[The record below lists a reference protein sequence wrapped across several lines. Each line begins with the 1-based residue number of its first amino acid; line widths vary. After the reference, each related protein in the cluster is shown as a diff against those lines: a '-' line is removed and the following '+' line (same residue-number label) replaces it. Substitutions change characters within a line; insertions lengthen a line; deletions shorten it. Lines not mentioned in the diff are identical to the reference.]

1 MPPEKNAL
9 KTLIQM
15 LPLLNEALCYFN
27 EQTFDERD
35 FIRKGVNVSLNFF
48 HFSLFLILLPIIRML
63 LMKDIF
69 IYFDQLILVEIQM
82 KLHQN
87 N

>member
-1 MPPEKNAL
+1 MKEIFSVYTMPPEKNAL

-35 FIRKGVNVSLNFF
+35 FIRKGVNVS
-48 HFSLFLILLPIIRML
+48 
-63 LMKDIF
+63 
-69 IYFDQLILVEIQM
+69 
-82 KLHQN
+82 
-87 N
+87 